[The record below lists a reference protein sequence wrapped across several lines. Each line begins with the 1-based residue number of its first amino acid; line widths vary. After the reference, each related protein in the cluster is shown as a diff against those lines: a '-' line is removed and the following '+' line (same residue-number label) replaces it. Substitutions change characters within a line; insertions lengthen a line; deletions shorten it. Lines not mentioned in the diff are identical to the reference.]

1 MTKIVYMTAKGQY
14 TLQAK
19 GHAGDSRVC
28 AAVSAILQ
36 MLMQGFF
43 TTCRGVGEKEE
54 GDGLLRFSVTIGEE
68 YQKAGEV
75 LMEVAVSALLGIEKE
90 YSDCIMVAKI

>member
-1 MTKIVYMTAKGQY
+1 MTEIIYMKERGHY

-19 GHAGDSRVC
+19 GHAGDSKVC

-36 MLMQGFF
+36 MLMQGLFV
-43 TTCRGVGEKEE
+43 TCEGVGEQEE
-54 GDGLLRFSVTIGEE
+54 GDGLLRFSVTIGTE

-75 LMEVAVSALLGIEKE
+75 LVEAAVSALLGIEKA
-90 YSDCIMVAKI
+90 YVDCISIQEK